1 MLSLIFFVVG
11 TTILVLAGASVV
23 TVILGK
29 KSVALSIALGLPI
42 GALLNVI
49 VVFAL
54 TVVGIALSPLSIFL
68 PLILITVTTSFFAV
82 KMPKEASS
90 ADMNSAKKKSL
101 GFLILSSVCVLI
113 IGAVFIESFAH
124 AVMLPTFQYDS
135 VTNWTMRSKISFL
148 DRHMAFD
155 PTEDRGMAK
164 PQYPFLFHALQ
175 ITVNQGQ
182 KEWSDTSANAIL
194 WLLSLSTFVA
204 MFLVIRSQRSSLHSL
219 LTITGILSIPLFSLH
234 LGQGYGDNV
243 LAQYFLL
250 SLVFLH
256 LTYEEVDRK
265 KKFTLLLLSGIFVS
279 ASVWTKSEGTFFGL
293 IPWLLIVALTLGRT
307 QETRM
312 LAIRSA
318 GVTLLLSI
326 PWHLFALTK
335 GLLLTPHGSDTTFA
349 FHPEALSEVLHGL
362 FDRGSFGIAWY
373 VIIILGVTLI
383 YEHCRKKNQ
392 RIDTTSFPG
401 IVWGLLVFLEFLV
414 VYLAT
419 PNVRFLLNA
428 ESFYRQMMIPAAML
442 IVSLGMAVHN
452 HTIKSSQNGS
462 GMLPAVDEKS

>member
-1 MLSLIFFVVG
+1 MLTFSLFSGMTLLLILEG
-11 TTILVLAGASVV
+11 TAIV
-23 TVILGK
+23 TLLLGK
-29 KSVALSIALGLPI
+29 ESILRATTLSLPI
-42 GALLNVI
+42 GALTNVLI
-49 VVFAL
+49 IFAL
-54 TVVGIALSPLSIFL
+54 TIVGIPLTPLSILL
-68 PLILITVTTSFFAV
+68 PTIIITITAGFFTWRMPNVTTLKNAQQEATTRKFSIVIALCSFI
-82 KMPKEASS
+82 
-90 ADMNSAKKKSL
+90 L
-101 GFLILSSVCVLI
+101 GSTLIY
-113 IGAVFIESFAH
+113 SFAH
-124 AVMLPTFQYDS
+124 AVLLPTFQYDS
-135 VTNWTMRSKISFL
+135 ATNWTMRSKISFL
-148 DRHMAFD
+148 DRYIAFD

-182 KEWSDTSANAIL
+182 KEWGDTSANAIL

-204 MFLVIRSQRSSLHSL
+204 LFLVIRSQRSLLHSL

-383 YEHCRKKNQ
+383 YEHWRKKNQ

-428 ESFYRQMMIPAAML
+428 ESFYRQMMIPAGML
-442 IVSLGMAVHN
+442 IMSLGMAIRN
-452 HTIKSSQNGS
+452 HRIQADHEGLGTTTLKS
-462 GMLPAVDEKS
+462 